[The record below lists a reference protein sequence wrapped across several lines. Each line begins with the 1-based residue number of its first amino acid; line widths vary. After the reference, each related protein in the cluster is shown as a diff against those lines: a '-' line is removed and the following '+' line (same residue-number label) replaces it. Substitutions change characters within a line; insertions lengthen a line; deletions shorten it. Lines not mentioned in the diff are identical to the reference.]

1 MNIKR
6 STLSKGIGLLL
17 ASSAMT
23 SVAAEQE
30 RPNILFIFSDDHANQ
45 AISAYNPTLGQT
57 PNIDRIANE
66 GAIFERAFVT
76 NSICQPSRA
85 SVMSGKHSHKNGVL
99 DNTSRWNPN
108 QVIFP
113 KLLEESGYD
122 TALIGKWHMH
132 PTPVNEFGYSLVLNG
147 AGGQG
152 TYYNPE
158 FIDQE
163 GKTQVIEGYSTD
175 LITDMSLE
183 WLEESWDED
192 KPFLLKVQYKAPHTP
207 RRPPPR
213 HMATFMDHNFPIP
226 DTLFDD
232 YKTRGEHAENAWMQ
246 LYGMTPVGINAFPP
260 APTTPEKARVREEWI
275 KSMDGDQRWHFDQ
288 WMNRLTDEQKA
299 AFHEAY
305 DDVNVDYWEK
315 MKDPMYKRRWGNVP
329 RDLKVART
337 EYMYQRFM
345 RDYMGTVMTID
356 ENVGRILDYLDE
368 SGLAENTIVVYSS
381 DQSFFIGEHGWAEK
395 RYMYEEGF
403 KMPFMIRWPGQIAP
417 NQRPQAMIQNM
428 DFGPTF
434 LDAAGLPTP
443 EEMQGKS
450 FLKVLKGQTSD
461 AEWQEERPV
470 VYYHYYM
477 EGAHNVPRHDGVRSD
492 RYKLID
498 FYSQNE
504 GKGFFE
510 MYDLVKDP
518 NEVNNVYE
526 DPEYAEVRAMM
537 TTELE
542 NARERYDVPEDYFE
556 APYPFMNRQEREK
569 LGF

>member
-66 GAIFERAFVT
+66 GAIFERAYVT

-113 KLLEESGYD
+113 KLLEESGYE

-305 DDVNVDYWEK
+305 DDANVDYWEK

-403 KMPFMIRWPGQIAP
+403 KMPFMIRWPGEIAP

-434 LDAAGLPTP
+434 LEAAGLPTP

-461 AEWQEERPV
+461 AQWQEERPV

-498 FYSQNE
+498 FYSQHD

-510 MYDLVKDP
+510 LYDLVTDP

-526 DPEYAEVRAMM
+526 DPEYTEVREMM

-556 APYPFMNRQEREK
+556 APYPFMNREERKK

>member
-163 GKTQVIEGYSTD
+163 GKTRVIEGYSTD
-175 LITDMSLE
+175 LITDMSLD

-305 DDVNVDYWEK
+305 DTSTSITG
-315 MKDPMYKRRWGNVP
+315 RR
-329 RDLKVART
+329 
-337 EYMYQRFM
+337 
-345 RDYMGTVMTID
+345 
-356 ENVGRILDYLDE
+356 
-368 SGLAENTIVVYSS
+368 
-381 DQSFFIGEHGWAEK
+381 
-395 RYMYEEGF
+395 
-403 KMPFMIRWPGQIAP
+403 
-417 NQRPQAMIQNM
+417 
-428 DFGPTF
+428 
-434 LDAAGLPTP
+434 
-443 EEMQGKS
+443 
-450 FLKVLKGQTSD
+450 
-461 AEWQEERPV
+461 
-470 VYYHYYM
+470 
-477 EGAHNVPRHDGVRSD
+477 
-492 RYKLID
+492 
-498 FYSQNE
+498 
-504 GKGFFE
+504 
-510 MYDLVKDP
+510 
-518 NEVNNVYE
+518 
-526 DPEYAEVRAMM
+526 
-537 TTELE
+537 
-542 NARERYDVPEDYFE
+542 
-556 APYPFMNRQEREK
+556 
-569 LGF
+569 

>member
-66 GAIFERAFVT
+66 GAIFERAYVT

-85 SVMSGKHSHKNGVL
+85 SVMTGKHSHKNGVL
-99 DNTSRWNPN
+99 DNSSRWNPN

-113 KLLEESGYD
+113 KIMEEDGYD

-132 PTPVNEFGYSLVLNG
+132 PTPVKEFGYSLVLNG

-175 LITDMSLE
+175 LITDMSLD
-183 WLEESWDED
+183 WLEESWEED

-207 RRPPPR
+207 RRPPAR
-213 HMATFMDHNFPIP
+213 HMDTFMDHNFPIP

-275 KSMDGDQRWHFDQ
+275 NSMDGDQRWHFDQ

-305 DDVNVDYWEK
+305 DDANVDYWEK
-315 MKDPMYKRRWGNVP
+315 MKDPMYKRRWGDVP

-345 RDYMGTVMTID
+345 RDYMATVLTID

-417 NQRPQAMIQNM
+417 EQRPQAMIQNM

-434 LDAAGLPTP
+434 LDAVGLKAP
-443 EEMQGKS
+443 EEMQGLS
-450 FLKVLKGQTSD
+450 FLDVLTGKVSD
-461 AEWQEERPV
+461 KEWEEKRPV

-498 FYSQNE
+498 FYSQNKGE
-504 GKGFFE
+504 GFLE
-510 MYDLVKDP
+510 LYDLVTDP

-526 DPEYAEVRAMM
+526 SPEYKDVREMMHKELDRVRA
-537 TTELE
+537 EYE
-542 NARERYDVPEDYFE
+542 VPDDVFTP
-556 APYPFMNRQEREK
+556 PYPYMTRKERKE
-569 LGF
+569 LGL

>member
-17 ASSAMT
+17 ATSAMT

-45 AISAYNPTLGQT
+45 SISAYNPTLGQT

-66 GAIFERAFVT
+66 GAIFERAYVT

-113 KLLEESGYD
+113 KLLEESGYE

-158 FIDQE
+158 FIDKE
-163 GKTQVIEGYSTD
+163 GKTRVIEGYSTD

-275 KSMDGDQRWHFDQ
+275 NSMNGDQRWHFDE

-305 DDVNVDYWEK
+305 DDANVDYWEK

-403 KMPFMIRWPGQIAP
+403 KMPFMIRWPSQIEG

-434 LDAAGLPTP
+434 LEAAGLPTP

-461 AEWQEERPV
+461 AQWQEERPV

-498 FYSQNE
+498 FYSQHD

-510 MYDLVKDP
+510 LYDLVTDP

-542 NARERYDVPEDYFE
+542 NARERYDVPKDYFE
-556 APYPFMNRQEREK
+556 APYPFMNRQERKK

>member
-1 MNIKR
+1 MTIKR
-6 STLSKGIGLLL
+6 STLSKGVGLLL
-17 ASSAMT
+17 ASSAT
-23 SVAAEQE
+23 VSVAAEQE

-85 SVMSGKHSHKNGVL
+85 SVMTGKHSHKNGVL

-113 KLLEESGYD
+113 KILEENGYD

-163 GKTQVIEGYSTD
+163 GKTRVIEGYSTD
-175 LITDMSLE
+175 LITDMSLD

-207 RRPPPR
+207 RRPPAR

-275 KSMDGDQRWHFDQ
+275 KSMDGDQRWHYDQ

-345 RDYMGTVMTID
+345 RDYMATVLTID
-356 ENVGRILDYLDE
+356 ENVGRILEYLDE

-403 KMPFMIRWPGQIAP
+403 KMPFMIRWPGHIEP

-450 FLKVLKGQTSD
+450 FLKVLKGETSD
-461 AEWQEERPV
+461 AKWQEERPV

-498 FYSQNE
+498 FYSQHE

-510 MYDLVKDP
+510 LYDLVKDP

-526 DPEYAEVRAMM
+526 NPDYADVRKMM
-537 TTELE
+537 TEELE
-542 NARERYDVPEDYFE
+542 NARKRYEVPADYFE
-556 APYPFMNRQEREK
+556 APYPFMNRQERKK

>member
-132 PTPVNEFGYSLVLNG
+132 PTPVKEFGYSLVLNG

-158 FIDQE
+158 FIDQD
-163 GKTQVIEGYSTD
+163 GKTRVIEGYSTD

-275 KSMDGDQRWHFDQ
+275 KSMDGDQRWHFDE

-329 RDLKVART
+329 RDLKVPRT

-504 GKGFFE
+504 GKGLFE
-510 MYDLVKDP
+510 LYDLVKDP

-542 NARERYDVPEDYFE
+542 NARVRYDVPEDYFE
-556 APYPFMNRQEREK
+556 APYPFMNREERKK

>member
-1 MNIKR
+1 MKIKR

-17 ASSAMT
+17 ASTALS

-66 GAIFERAFVT
+66 GAIFEKAFVT

-122 TALIGKWHMH
+122 TALIGKWHMK
-132 PTPVNEFGYSLVLNG
+132 PSPVNEFGFSLTLNG

-158 FIDQE
+158 FIDQQ
-163 GKTQVIEGYSTD
+163 GRTKVIEGYSTD

-183 WLEESWDED
+183 WLDQRWDED

-207 RRPPPR
+207 RRPPAR

-260 APTTPEKARVREEWI
+260 APTTPEKARIREEWI
-275 KSMDGDQRWHFDQ
+275 NSMDDNKRRQFDD

-345 RDYMGTVMTID
+345 RDYMATVLTID

-368 SGLAENTIVVYSS
+368 TGLADNTIVVYSS

-403 KMPFMIRWPGQIAP
+403 KMPFMIRWPGEIEP
-417 NQRPQAMIQNM
+417 NLRPQAMIQNM

-450 FLKVLKGQTSD
+450 FLEVLKGEKTDS
-461 AEWQEERPV
+461 EWHDDRSV

-477 EGAHNVPRHDGVRSD
+477 HGAHNVPRHDGVRSE

-498 FYSQNE
+498 FYSQYE

-510 MYDLVKDP
+510 LYDLEKDP

-526 DPEYAEVRAMM
+526 DPSYKDVREMM
-537 TTELE
+537 TKELE
-542 NARERYDVPEDYFE
+542 DARKRYDVPEDYFE
-556 APYPFMNRQEREK
+556 APYPFMTRKERQE

>member
-1 MNIKR
+1 MNINR
-6 STLSKGIGLLL
+6 SVLSKGIGLLL
-17 ASSAMT
+17 ASSAMA
-23 SVAAEQE
+23 SVAAEDA

-45 AISAYNPTLGQT
+45 AISSYNPTLGHT
-57 PNIDRIANE
+57 PNIDRIASE

-85 SVMSGKHSHKNGVL
+85 SVMTGKHSHKNGVI
-99 DNTSRWNPN
+99 DNSSRWNPN

-113 KLLEESGYD
+113 KIMEQSGYD
-122 TALIGKWHMH
+122 TALIGKWHMK
-132 PTPVNEFGYSLVLNG
+132 PTPVNEFGYSFVLNG
-147 AGGQG
+147 SGGQG

-158 FIDQE
+158 FIDQK
-163 GKTQVIEGYSTD
+163 GKTTVMEGYSTD
-175 LITDMSLE
+175 LITDMSLD
-183 WLEESWDED
+183 WLEESRDAD

-207 RRPPPR
+207 RRPPAR
-213 HMATFMDHNFPIP
+213 HMKTFINHNFPTP

-232 YKTRGEHAENAWMQ
+232 YATRGDHANNAWMQ

-260 APTTPEKARVREEWI
+260 APSTPEKARIREEWI
-275 KSMDGDQRWHFDQ
+275 KSMTNDEKWHFDQ
-288 WMNRLTDEQKA
+288 FVNRLNEEQLA
-299 AFHEAY
+299 AFHDAY
-305 DDVNVDYWEK
+305 DDVNVDYWQK
-315 MKDPMYKRRWGNVP
+315 MKDPMYARRWGDVP

-345 RDYMGTVMTID
+345 RDYMATVMTID

-403 KMPFMIRWPGQIAP
+403 KMPFMIRWPAKIPAE
-417 NQRPQAMIQNM
+417 QRPQAMIQNM

-434 LDAAGLPTP
+434 LDAVGLEAPQ
-443 EEMQGKS
+443 EMQGKS
-450 FLKVLKGQTSD
+450 FLKVLLGETSD
-461 AEWQEERPV
+461 AQWHEERPV

-498 FYSQNE
+498 FYSQE
-504 GKGFFE
+504 QGKGIFE
-510 MYDLVKDP
+510 LYDLKMDP
-518 NEVNNVYE
+518 KEVNNVYG
-526 DPEYAEVRAMM
+526 DPKYKEVQDKMM
-537 TTELE
+537 EELE
-542 NARERYDVPEDYFE
+542 NARVRYEVPKDYFK
-556 APYPFMNRQEREK
+556 APYPFMMKQEREK
-569 LGF
+569 LGL

>member
-158 FIDQE
+158 FIDQD
-163 GKTQVIEGYSTD
+163 GKTRVIEGYSTD
-175 LITDMSLE
+175 LITDMSLD

-510 MYDLVKDP
+510 LYDLVKDP

>member
-213 HMATFMDHNFPIP
+213 HMTTFMDHNFPIP

-232 YKTRGEHAENAWMQ
+232 YRTRGEHAENAWMQ

-275 KSMDGDQRWHFDQ
+275 KSMDGDQRWHFDE

-329 RDLKVART
+329 RDLKVPRT

-504 GKGFFE
+504 GKGLFE
-510 MYDLVKDP
+510 LYDLVKDP

-542 NARERYDVPEDYFE
+542 NARVRYDVPEDYFE
-556 APYPFMNRQEREK
+556 APYPFMNREERKK

>member
-66 GAIFERAFVT
+66 GAIFERAYVT

-99 DNTSRWNPN
+99 DNTSRWNPD

-113 KLLEESGYD
+113 KVLEESGYE
-122 TALIGKWHMH
+122 TALIGKWHLH
-132 PTPVNEFGYSLVLNG
+132 PTPVKEFGYSLVLNG
-147 AGGQG
+147 SGGQG

-183 WLEESWDED
+183 WLEEKWDED

-213 HMATFMDHNFPIP
+213 HMSTFMDHNFPIP
-226 DTLFDD
+226 ETLFDD

-275 KSMDGDQRWHFDQ
+275 KSMDGDQRWHFDE

-305 DDVNVDYWEK
+305 DDANVEYWEK

-403 KMPFMIRWPGQIAP
+403 KMPFMIRWPGQIEG

-434 LDAAGLPTP
+434 LEAAGLSAP

-461 AEWQEERPV
+461 AQWQEERPV

-477 EGAHNVPRHDGVRSD
+477 HGAHNVPRHDGVRSD

-498 FYSQNE
+498 FYSQHD
-504 GKGFFE
+504 GKGIFE
-510 MYDLVKDP
+510 LYDLVTDP

-537 TTELE
+537 TAELE
-542 NARERYDVPEDYFE
+542 NARERYDVPKDYFE
-556 APYPFMNRQEREK
+556 APYPFMNRQEREQ

>member
-66 GAIFERAFVT
+66 GAIFERAYVT

-113 KLLEESGYD
+113 KLLEESGYE

-305 DDVNVDYWEK
+305 DDANVDYWEK

-403 KMPFMIRWPGQIAP
+403 KMPFMIRWPGEIAP

-434 LDAAGLPTP
+434 LEAAGLPTP
-443 EEMQGKS
+443 DEMQGKS

-461 AEWQEERPV
+461 AQWQEERPV

-498 FYSQNE
+498 FYSQHD

-510 MYDLVKDP
+510 LYDLVTDP

-556 APYPFMNRQEREK
+556 APYPFMNREERKK

>member
-163 GKTQVIEGYSTD
+163 GKTRVFEGYSTD

-461 AEWQEERPV
+461 AQWQEERPV

-510 MYDLVKDP
+510 LYDLVKDP

-556 APYPFMNRQEREK
+556 APYPFMNSEERKK

>member
-1 MNIKR
+1 MNINR
-6 STLSKGIGLLL
+6 SILSKGIGLLL
-17 ASSAMT
+17 ASSAMA
-23 SVAAEQE
+23 SVAAEDA

-45 AISAYNPTLGQT
+45 AISSYNPTLGHT
-57 PNIDRIANE
+57 PNIDRIADE

-85 SVMSGKHSHKNGVL
+85 SVMTGKHSHKNGVI

-113 KLLEESGYD
+113 KIMEQSGYD

-147 AGGQG
+147 SGGQG

-158 FIDQE
+158 FVDQK
-163 GKTQVIEGYSTD
+163 GKTTVMEGYSTD
-175 LITDMSLE
+175 LITDMSLD
-183 WLEESWDED
+183 WLEESRDAD

-207 RRPPPR
+207 RRPPAR
-213 HMATFMDHNFPIP
+213 HMKTFINHNFPTP

-232 YKTRGEHAENAWMQ
+232 YATRGDHANNAWMQ

-260 APTTPEKARVREEWI
+260 APSSPEKARIREEWI
-275 KSMDGDQRWHFDQ
+275 KSMTNDEKWHFDQ
-288 WMNRLTDEQKA
+288 FVNRLNEEQLA
-299 AFHEAY
+299 AFHDAY
-305 DDVNVDYWEK
+305 DDVNVDYWQK
-315 MKDPMYKRRWGNVP
+315 MKDPMYARRWGDVP

-345 RDYMGTVMTID
+345 RDYMATVMTID

-403 KMPFMIRWPGQIAP
+403 KMPFMIRWPAKIPAE
-417 NQRPQAMIQNM
+417 QRPQAMIQNM

-434 LDAAGLPTP
+434 LDAVGLEAPQ
-443 EEMQGKS
+443 EMQGKS
-450 FLKVLKGQTSD
+450 FLKVLLGETSD
-461 AEWQEERPV
+461 AQWHEERPV

-498 FYSQNE
+498 FYSQE
-504 GKGFFE
+504 QGKGIFE
-510 MYDLVKDP
+510 LYDLKMDP
-518 NEVNNVYE
+518 KEVNNVYG
-526 DPEYAEVRAMM
+526 DPKYKEVQDKMM
-537 TTELE
+537 EELE
-542 NARERYDVPEDYFE
+542 NARVRYEVPKDYFK
-556 APYPFMNRQEREK
+556 APYPFMMKQERER
-569 LGF
+569 LGL

>member
-66 GAIFERAFVT
+66 GAIFERAYVT

-99 DNTSRWNPN
+99 DNSSRWNPD

-113 KLLEESGYD
+113 KVLEESGYE
-122 TALIGKWHMH
+122 TALIGKWHLH
-132 PTPVNEFGYSLVLNG
+132 PTPVKEFGYSLVLNG
-147 AGGQG
+147 SGGQG

-213 HMATFMDHNFPIP
+213 HMSTFMDHNFPIP
-226 DTLFDD
+226 ETLFDD

-288 WMNRLTDEQKA
+288 WMDRLTDEQKA

-305 DDVNVDYWEK
+305 DDANVDYWEK

-403 KMPFMIRWPGQIAP
+403 KMPFMIRWPGQIEG

-434 LDAAGLPTP
+434 LEAAGLPTP

-461 AEWQEERPV
+461 AQWQEERPV

-504 GKGFFE
+504 GKGIFE
-510 MYDLVKDP
+510 LYDLVTDP
-518 NEVNNVYE
+518 NEVNNVY
-526 DPEYAEVRAMM
+526 DAPEYAEVRAMM

>member
-45 AISAYNPTLGQT
+45 AISAYNPTLGKT

-66 GAIFERAFVT
+66 GAIFERAYVT

-85 SVMSGKHSHKNGVL
+85 SVMTGKHSHKNGVL
-99 DNTSRWNPN
+99 DNSSRWNPN

-113 KLLEESGYD
+113 KILEENGYD

-132 PTPVNEFGYSLVLNG
+132 PTPVKEFGYSLVLNG

-158 FIDQE
+158 FIDQK
-163 GKTQVIEGYSTD
+163 GKTQVMEGYSTD
-175 LITDMSLE
+175 LITDMSLD
-183 WLEESWDED
+183 WLEESWEED

-207 RRPPPR
+207 RRPPAR
-213 HMATFMDHNFPIP
+213 HMGTFMDHNFPIP

-232 YKTRGEHAENAWMQ
+232 FKTRGEHAENAWMQ

-260 APTTPEKARVREEWI
+260 APTTPEKARVREEWMN
-275 KSMDGDQRWHFDQ
+275 SMDGDQRWHFDE
-288 WMNRLTDEQKA
+288 WMKRLTDEQKS

-305 DDVNVDYWEK
+305 DDANVDYWEK

-345 RDYMGTVMTID
+345 RDYMATVLTID

-403 KMPFMIRWPGQIAP
+403 KMPFMIRWPGQIEP
-417 NQRPQAMIQNM
+417 EQRPQAMIQNM

-434 LDAAGLPTP
+434 LDAAGLKAP
-443 EEMQGKS
+443 EEMQGLS
-450 FLKVLKGQTSD
+450 FLEVLKGKESD
-461 AEWQEERPV
+461 KAWEEKRPV

-477 EGAHNVPRHDGVRSD
+477 EGAHNVPRHDGVRGD

-498 FYSQNE
+498 FYSQNKGE
-504 GKGFFE
+504 GFLE
-510 MYDLVKDP
+510 LYDLETDP

-526 DPEYAEVRAMM
+526 SPEYKDVREMMHKELDKARADYEVPA
-537 TTELE
+537 
-542 NARERYDVPEDYFE
+542 DVFTP
-556 APYPFMNRQEREK
+556 PYPYMTRKERKE